1 MAISFVNL
9 TTAVQNTNSTTITIN
24 VPSSVV
30 DGDVMIMQVLG
41 VNPGTYTTPTGWTL
55 WFGTTNNRAIFYRYA
70 SSEPASYTV
79 TSSSSTTHNAYIIA
93 YRNAVIDVIGTIS
106 PVDDPIDAPSITTTA
121 NNAYVF
127 ASYGLAGSG
136 GTTFST
142 PTGFTALASDSD
154 GTPPSFGLFYKE
166 QATAGATG
174 TATSDISSGTG
185 RGIQFSIIPTAI
197 VVNSNFF
204 FMMGA

>member
-30 DGDVMIMQVLG
+30 DNDVMIMQVLG
-41 VNPGTYTTPTGWTL
+41 RNPGTYTTPTGWTL

-79 TSSSSTTHNAYIIA
+79 TSSNSTTHDAYIIA
-93 YRNAVIDVIGTIS
+93 YRDAAIDVMGAISDVNDTIE
-106 PVDDPIDAPSITTTA
+106 APSITTTA
-121 NNAYVF
+121 NKAYVF
-127 ASYGLAGSG
+127 ASYGVAETASV
-136 GTTFST
+136 TFST

-154 GTPPSFGLFYKE
+154 DTPPSFGLFYDT

-174 TATSDISSGTG
+174 IATSDASDGTG
-185 RGIQFSIIPTAI
+185 RGIQFSIIPIGDT
-197 VVNSNFF
+197 SNFF
-204 FMMGA
+204 LLF